1 MPKPSALTPDLLSSQ
16 PSTSGN
22 TALEPRPIT
31 TAGTRQ
37 KKQPSPL
44 QLRVSPAQAKEIKR
58 AALEADQTISKFM
71 LNCFYAYMKR
81 PTA

>member
-1 MPKPSALTPDLLSSQ
+1 MPKPSALTPDLLTTQ
-16 PSTSGN
+16 PSANGN
-22 TALEPRPIT
+22 TVLEPRPVT
-31 TAGTRQ
+31 TASTKQ

-44 QLRVSPAQAKEIKR
+44 QLRLSPAQAKEIKR